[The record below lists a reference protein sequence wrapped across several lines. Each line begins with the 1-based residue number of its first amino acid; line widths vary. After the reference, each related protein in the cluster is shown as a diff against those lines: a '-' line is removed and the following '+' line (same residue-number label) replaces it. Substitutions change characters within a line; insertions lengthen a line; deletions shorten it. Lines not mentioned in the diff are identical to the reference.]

1 MKSGNITE
9 KKNKTLKEKTV
20 EPNEELIASTEPV
33 SPLKFLTSWTYKR
46 PSGDYQ
52 GTDTKIDE
60 LMTKLFF
67 RNNSNYITDLLLFFT
82 RRINI

>member
-1 MKSGNITE
+1 MESGNITE
-9 KKNKTLKEKTV
+9 KKNETLKEKTV

-33 SPLKFLTSWTYKR
+33 SPLKFLTSRTYKR

-67 RNNSNYITDLLLFFT
+67 RNIIQLHYRSLPVFYRTN
-82 RRINI
+82 